1 MEDVAVGVVVVLGGD
16 RTGFRNVHHDVTVG
30 AIDGDVDYTVDPRR
44 KQTTHAARALLGA
57 REVIAP
63 EILDGARCIVGE
75 GDFLQHDVPSVPDE
89 DVRLHRV
96 PRCAVEA
103 FHDLLDSAV
112 TMVIDVLNRPRT
124 ELRIEWCH
132 RHEPVLAVV
141 GVCIPSVVREIAIG
155 VIGEIVRS
163 SFTKATKDKLFGPSF
178 AQATEDKSFDCSIDG
193 GVLVES
199 VGCVGYGAEVVGRCQ
214 PVADGVVG
222 VRVVVGMGL
231 RTGCADELG
240 TAVAEPL
247 PRRGE
252 RVGRRHD
259 PNECLKV
266 LDAVFK
272 HFIMDYHV

>member
-1 MEDVAVGVVVVLGGD
+1 MRL
-16 RTGFRNVHHDVTVG
+16 RNIPRH
-30 AIDGDVDYTVDPRR
+30 AI
-44 KQTTHAARALLGA
+44 K
-57 REVIAP
+57 
-63 EILDGARCIVGE
+63 
-75 GDFLQHDVPSVPDE
+75 
-89 DVRLHRV
+89 
-96 PRCAVEA
+96 A
-103 FHDLLDSAV
+103 FHDLLDSATTV
-112 TMVIDVLNRPRT
+112 VVDVLDRART
-124 ELRIEWCH
+124 ELRIERRH
-132 RHEPVLAVV
+132 RYETIFIVV
-141 GVCIPSVVREIAIG
+141 GVCIPPVVRKIAIG

-163 SFTKATKDKLFGPSF
+163 SFAKV
-178 AQATEDKSFDCSIDG
+178 TEDKSFDCSIDG
-193 GVLVES
+193 GVLVEI
-199 VGCVGYGAEVVGRCQ
+199 VGGIGCGAEVVGRCQ

-231 RTGCADELG
+231 RTGCADGLE